1 MFWYISIF
9 ILLLSTFWFFYKFV
23 SQKKHSALL
32 EIACVY
38 LLYLCDNKEK
48 EEDTEIILMNIFNMY
63 DIPIRQ
69 HYFFEVKLWANKII
83 DSAKSI
89 EAFRNYHH

>member
-1 MFWYISIF
+1 
-9 ILLLSTFWFFYKFV
+9 
-23 SQKKHSALL
+23 
-32 EIACVY
+32 
-38 LLYLCDNKEK
+38 
-48 EEDTEIILMNIFNMY
+48 MY